1 MSARQAMFRG
11 AVVVVCALG
20 AMVLGAQSAQAEP
33 KPETPPSHSVNS
45 PKPSPTPGAASTKS
59 SGATVSTSTTTA
71 SSSGASNSTSSSSTV
86 VGTTATVHN
95 SSSASSASTAL
106 RQSYTPPRSAHTA
119 PAKPKPDRAPP
130 KLGQLFELRV
140 LAGLRDLPSVESPTS
155 SGWLLAAGFAL
166 VLLVVA
172 ETSFLGLAG
181 SRFGVGDDR
190 SAGKRRPAE
199 EPLAIRRV
207 QLRR

>member
-1 MSARQAMFRG
+1 MFRG

-20 AMVLGAQSAQAEP
+20 ALVLGAQSAQAEP

-95 SSSASSASTAL
+95 SSSASTAL

-119 PAKPKPDRAPP
+119 PAKPKLDRAPP

-181 SRFGVGDDR
+181 SRFGVGDDP

>member
-1 MSARQAMFRG
+1 
-11 AVVVVCALG
+11 
-20 AMVLGAQSAQAEP
+20 
-33 KPETPPSHSVNS
+33 
-45 PKPSPTPGAASTKS
+45 
-59 SGATVSTSTTTA
+59 
-71 SSSGASNSTSSSSTV
+71 
-86 VGTTATVHN
+86 
-95 SSSASSASTAL
+95 L
-106 RQSYTPPRSAHTA
+106 RQSYTPPRRAHT
-119 PAKPKPDRAPP
+119 APP

-181 SRFGVGDDR
+181 SRFGVGGDR

>member
-20 AMVLGAQSAQAEP
+20 AMVLGAQGAQAEP

-45 PKPSPTPGAASTKS
+45 PKPSPTPGAASTTS
-59 SGATVSTSTTTA
+59 SGATASTSTTTA
-71 SSSGASNSTSSSSTV
+71 STV
-86 VGTTATVHN
+86 VGTTATAHN
-95 SSSASSASTAL
+95 SSPASSASTAL
-106 RQSYTPPRSAHTA
+106 RQSYPPPRRAHTA
-119 PAKPKPDRAPP
+119 LPKPKPDRAPP

-181 SRFGVGDDR
+181 SRFGVGGDR

>member
-1 MSARQAMFRG
+1 
-11 AVVVVCALG
+11 
-20 AMVLGAQSAQAEP
+20 MVLGAQSAQAEP

-59 SGATVSTSTTTA
+59 SGATA
-71 SSSGASNSTSSSSTV
+71 SASTV

-95 SSSASSASTAL
+95 SSPASFASTAL
-106 RQSYTPPRSAHTA
+106 RQSYTPPRRAHTA
-119 PAKPKPDRAPP
+119 PPKPKPDRAPP

-140 LAGLRDLPSVESPTS
+140 LAGLRDLPSAESPTS

-181 SRFGVGDDR
+181 SRFGVGGDR

-199 EPLAIRRV
+199 EPVAIRRV